1 MRLGRR
7 NIDRWFGGF
16 QPGLYQGLAHELEVP
31 LGQCQM
37 PIKPVDT
44 LALLGELGGRRLVL
58 RFALIKPLFEE
69 IADQG
74 ERSGLRL
81 DGGDIARSTGRSRTA
96 DPFRARFAPRNQN
109 IGQLRDGDAT
119 ETD

>member
-7 NIDRWFGGF
+7 NIDRRFGRF
-16 QPGLYQGLAHELEVP
+16 QPGLYQSLAHDLEVP

-44 LALLGELGGRRLVL
+44 LTLLGELGGRCLVL
-58 RFALIKPLFEE
+58 RFALVEALFEE

-74 ERSGLRL
+74 ERGGLRL
-81 DGGDIARSTGRSRTA
+81 DGGNITRSTGRSRA
-96 DPFRARFAPRNQN
+96 ANPLRPRFDSRDQN
-109 IGQLRDGDAT
+109 IGQLRDGDAP